1 MVEPV
6 GMAAIQDQNTG
17 DPDKGAFDKRPI
29 PDLNSQWVK
38 PWAWLDKIAR
48 VAMLWVEKVAADR
61 RPLTRTLALNRSAA
75 VHKNDGQ
82 ALHENNLKPYRDAIN
97 HSFILLSAQQAQIDM
112 NKRR

>member
-38 PWAWLDKIAR
+38 PRAWLDKIAR

-61 RPLTRTLALNRSAA
+61 SSVNEDAGAKQVCGRP
-75 VHKNDGQ
+75 
-82 ALHENNLKPYRDAIN
+82 
-97 HSFILLSAQQAQIDM
+97 
-112 NKRR
+112 